1 MNTVWQRVK
10 KGKMWGK
17 VVAVSETWCES
28 LSCRKKGSTRS
39 PAQTSSERLE
49 THLQHPE
56 ITNKHCRTPDWTTDV
71 LWNLEMEPSS
81 AWFSPVQ
88 PSSVQFSPLQPSS
101 AQFSPIKAAR
111 GAWSQKSWNKNTW
124 ISWFSIRLTWIGI
137 KLSNCSS
144 RLCKHYQ
151 TEWFKL
157 RWCNES
163 LCCGFTM

>member
-71 LWNLEMEPSS
+71 MEPGDG
-81 AWFSPVQ
+81 AKFSPVQ
-88 PSSVQFSPLQPSS
+88 SSS
-101 AQFSPIKAAR
+101 AQFSPVQSNQSCS
-111 GAWSQKSWNKNTW
+111 WSLKPKSWNKTTW

-144 RLCKHYQ
+144 RLCKHYL